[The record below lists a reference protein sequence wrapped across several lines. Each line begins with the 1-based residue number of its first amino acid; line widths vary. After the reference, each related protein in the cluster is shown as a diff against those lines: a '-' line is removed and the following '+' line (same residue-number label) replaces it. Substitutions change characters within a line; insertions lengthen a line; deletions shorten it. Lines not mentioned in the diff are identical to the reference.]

1 MTTNS
6 EKLFNLFDSIE
17 IEDGDIITA
26 FREFLEVSKKAVR
39 KSKAVE
45 GTKPKPKKNSFRV
58 GEDAIEVYEAENNVK
73 LCRFVGGKKDAPSYC
88 SQFAVNE
95 EDTEESSE
103 LRCAICLERD
113 RKKAEKAREKAE
125 AAKAKPKTDKKVKAP
140 STNALSVLSVLK
152 LSNPQELKT
161 LPHDNLVS
169 PLVLGTDAKTKSY
182 VFDTSSSP
190 PVCVGKIDTFI
201 RDYDE
206 TENLED
212 HIVPLS
218 TIEQSSLKRIYQIS
232 YQSISEPVAE
242 KTASAS
248 SSKKSSPKKAE
259 TPEEEEKE
267 PVPEKEVE
275 PAPEKEKKVSKKKV
289 SKKEEIPEDELILED
304 EVSPKEKT
312 TTSLSALKSRF
323 GKKKEPVPEPEEV
336 KEPETVPE
344 PEKEEEVKTVQ
355 SKFKSRFAK
364 K

>member
-17 IEDGDIITA
+17 IEDGDIVTA

-39 KSKAVE
+39 KSKAAE

-58 GEDAIEVYEAENNVK
+58 GESAIDTYEVENNVK
-73 LCRFVGGKKDAPSYC
+73 LCRFIGGKKDTPSYC

-125 AAKAKPKTDKKVKAP
+125 AVKTKTKTEKKVKAP

-161 LPHDNLVS
+161 IPHDNLVS
-169 PLVLGTDAKTKSY
+169 PFVLGTDAKTKSY

-218 TIEQSSLKRIYQIS
+218 SIEQSSLKRIYQIS
-232 YQSISEPVAE
+232 YQSISEPVVE
-242 KTASAS
+242 KSASTS
-248 SSKKSSPKKAE
+248 SSKKPSPKKEDA
-259 TPEEEEKE
+259 PEEEK
-267 PVPEKEVE
+267 PVPEKE
-275 PAPEKEKKVSKKKV
+275 KKI
-289 SKKEEIPEDELILED
+289 SKKEEIPEDELILD
-304 EVSPKEKT
+304 EEEITPPQKKT
-312 TTSLSALKSRF
+312 TLSALKSRF
-323 GKKKEPVPEPEEV
+323 VKKKETVPEKEEEAIPETV
-336 KEPETVPE
+336 QEPEKVPE